1 MAENRREKSVVVLQ
15 LSGGNDPLNTVVP
28 YTDGHYYDQRPK
40 VNVAPEDVLPIDG
53 QYGFHPSMGAV
64 KELWDSGKVAMVHG
78 VGHGISERSHFR
90 SMDIWHTAESE
101 AIGTEGWL
109 GRTMKQ
115 MDPKGENV
123 ILGVN
128 FGKGLP
134 RAMSS
139 VGVPVASVG
148 NLETYGLF
156 PDLEDERLKE
166 YALAAFAKMYGRHM
180 VDSGVLGYLG
190 QTGTN
195 ALKGADIL
203 RATPE
208 KYSSSVE
215 YAANPIAQDM
225 KGIAQVLLADVGSRI
240 FYCQHGSFD
249 THSQQGPTHTKLWD
263 EVSGA
268 VGDFMD
274 DMREHGREDDVIV
287 FMFSE
292 FGRRVAANGSFG
304 TDHGAGGTAW
314 VIGGSVD
321 GGVYGEYPSREEKD
335 LFDGDLRYTNDF
347 RSTYSTMLDQWLGV
361 DPEPVVNGRFEQFG
375 MFKN

>member
-1 MAENRREKSVVVLQ
+1 
-15 LSGGNDPLNTVVP
+15 
-28 YTDGHYYDQRPK
+28 
-40 VNVAPEDVLPIDG
+40 
-53 QYGFHPSMGAV
+53 
-64 KELWDSGKVAMVHG
+64 
-78 VGHGISERSHFR
+78 
-90 SMDIWHTAESE
+90 
-101 AIGTEGWL
+101 
-109 GRTMKQ
+109 
-115 MDPKGENV
+115 
-123 ILGVN
+123 
-128 FGKGLP
+128 
-134 RAMSS
+134 
-139 VGVPVASVG
+139 
-148 NLETYGLF
+148 
-156 PDLEDERLKE
+156 
-166 YALAAFAKMYGRHM
+166 M

-215 YAANPIAQDM
+215 YAANPNRPGHEGHRPGAAGGRGQPD
-225 KGIAQVLLADVGSRI
+225 LLLPARELR
-240 FYCQHGSFD
+240 HALAA
-249 THSQQGPTHTKLWD
+249 GPTHTKLWD

-321 GGVYGEYPSREEKD
+321 GGVYGEYPSAR
-335 LFDGDLRYTNDF
+335 RRTC
-347 RSTYSTMLDQWLGV
+347 STATCGTRTTF
-361 DPEPVVNGRFEQFG
+361 GRRTRRCSISGSESILSLW
-375 MFKN
+375 